1 VSEFSPP
8 DYPTRDETAAR
19 LRRRQ
24 RQGAA
29 WLLTLIMAPLLL
41 VVAVNVFKSSDR
53 SPGTNTSNTMP
64 TAIAPG
70 AAYDGKQSKRLPVRV
85 TPDTNIV
92 DGQVV
97 TVSGSG
103 FPANAD
109 IAVIMCTN
117 AAQTFGVDAC
127 DIMTSTGVSG
137 VRNVTNSDGVL
148 QVQYTVH
155 RYITIAGQ
163 QVDCAKG
170 NIDPAEYQQVLDTD
184 GPFSST
190 TMPGGFSCIIAAAV
204 LADHDQSGG
213 WPIAFEGAQIGP
225 GSPTPTTPV
234 VTAAAPPPSYIEQ
247 PYGTPVTSYL
257 IAPGYPTGPSQ
268 PETTTTTTTNR

>member
-1 VSEFSPP
+1 
-8 DYPTRDETAAR
+8 
-19 LRRRQ
+19 
-24 RQGAA
+24 
-29 WLLTLIMAPLLL
+29 
-41 VVAVNVFKSSDR
+41 
-53 SPGTNTSNTMP
+53 MP
-64 TAIAPG
+64 QAIAELAPG
-70 AAYDGKQSKRLPVRV
+70 AAYDGKESKRLPVRV

-109 IAVIMCTN
+109 IAVITCTN
-117 AAQTFGVDAC
+117 AAQTLGVDVC

-163 QVDCAKG
+163 QVDCAEG
-170 NIDPAEYQQVLDTD
+170 NIDPADYQQVLDTD

-204 LADHDQSGG
+204 LADYDQSGG
-213 WPIAFEGAQIGP
+213 WPIAFEGAVLGA
-225 GSPTPTTPV
+225 GAPTPTTPV
-234 VTAAAPPPSYIEQ
+234 VTAAP
-247 PYGTPVTSYL
+247 GTPPHVDEPRGTTATTSFV
-257 IAPGYPTGPSQ
+257 APTPTGTHGS
-268 PETTTTTTTNR
+268 ETTVPR